1 MNSKKN
7 ISEIYNFFKN
17 KNILITGGT
26 GLIGRQIVDILKKI
40 NCKITT
46 ASLDNI
52 KLKGTSKHY
61 KGDLKDKSFC
71 NKITK
76 NTDCVFHL
84 AGIKGSVKTTIKK
97 PSSFFVP
104 LILMNTNVLEASR
117 INNVKRLVY
126 TSSIG
131 AYKTASIF
139 KENND
144 DYSSTPMDFFPGWAK
159 RMAEL
164 QVQAYKKQYNLR
176 NYYVVRPCNV
186 YGPGDNF
193 DPKNAMVIPTLIS
206 KICNSKKLIKI
217 WGDGTAIRD
226 FAYSKD
232 IAIGIMLTMIKGTGK
247 LNYLNLGSG
256 KKTSIKKLVNTM
268 YKIKKFKYKFDGSK
282 NSGYK
287 TRVMDISN
295 AKKIINFTHQTSL
308 EDGLSETIKWYKKN
322 REKIKNR
329 YNYFND

>member
-1 MNSKKN
+1 MKILVTGHLGYIGSKLYSMLEN
-7 ISEIYNFFKN
+7 NN
-17 KNILITGGT
+17 H
-26 GLIGRQIVDILKKI
+26 IVHGID
-40 NCKITT
+40 
-46 ASLDNI
+46 
-52 KLKGTSKHY
+52 LKGDKNVIN
-61 KGDLKDKSFC
+61 DLP
-71 NKITK
+71 NETY
-76 NTDCVFHL
+76 DCVFHL

-144 DYSSTPMDFFPGWAK
+144 DYSSTPMDFFPWWAK

-268 YKIKKFKYKFDGSK
+268 YKIKKFINIQLPELYLIDLLLK
-282 NSGYK
+282 N
-287 TRVMDISN
+287 I
-295 AKKIINFTHQTSL
+295 
-308 EDGLSETIKWYKKN
+308 
-322 REKIKNR
+322 
-329 YNYFND
+329 